1 MITPKIENNFS
12 LMSDEIEKSNLAVE
26 EKARFLEM
34 LNASKETCNGL
45 SDTEKLQGLAENAFS
60 TNCVLIRL
68 SMKLKDFGKKSWVDV
83 ALKAL
88 SSWNLV
94 AIVGILA
101 TLLLFRPEI
110 SQVLVSFAK

>member
-1 MITPKIENNFS
+1 MITPQIENNFS

-34 LNASKETCNGL
+34 LNSSKETCNGL
-45 SDTEKLQGLAENAFS
+45 SDTEKLQGLAENAFA

-68 SMKLKDFGKKSWVDV
+68 SMRLKEFGKKTWVDV

-88 SSWNLV
+88 TSWNLV
-94 AIVGILA
+94 VIVGILA

-110 SQVLVSFAK
+110 SQVLVSFAQ

>member
-1 MITPKIENNFS
+1 MITPQIENNFS

-34 LNASKETCNGL
+34 LNSSKETCNGL
-45 SDTEKLQGLAENAFS
+45 SDTEKLQGLAENAFA

-68 SMKLKDFGKKSWVDV
+68 SMRLKEFGKKTWVDV

-88 SSWNLV
+88 TSWNLV
-94 AIVGILA
+94 VIVGILA

-110 SQVLVSFAK
+110 SQVLVSFTQ